1 MRRSPRALLLALLVP
16 AVLAAPSATAA
27 PAAGGTSQVVVQG
40 PAAAQAVRDAG
51 GTVTRAL
58 PIVDGVAAT
67 VPTRALPRLERAAG
81 VRAVTPDAKVTVQGA
96 ASESNPQTINHV
108 LNREIGADEL
118 HERDITGAG
127 VTVALVDTGIADE
140 AYRAGGPL
148 AGRVR
153 SVADPMR
160 EGSGDDMPCVNFS
173 GETGTT
179 PEQAC
184 DDTFGHGTF
193 MAGLIAGNGA
203 GSEGRYLGVAPQ
215 AQLISVKIA
224 GEDGSADVS
233 KVLAAIQW
241 VVSFSDRYDIEV
253 LNLSLGTNSRAPY
266 TVDPLNLAVQRA
278 WTSGLTV
285 VVSASNTGPGRGTIT
300 KPADD
305 PLVLTVGAVDD
316 RQTPGTSDDRLPR
329 FSGRGPAFAGVEGLE
344 HAKPDVVAPG
354 GRVISLVSPDSTI
367 EKMQT
372 ARGVAAL
379 PGGYR
384 RGSGTSMA
392 AAVTSG
398 LTALLLQ
405 AKPDWGPDQV
415 KHALMSTAV
424 KVATDDVEGVGR
436 GLVHGPSALKAGTTT
451 RTSQVRSSG
460 AGTIKGSRGD
470 VRVVRSC
477 ATLVEAC
484 TVQGQ
489 VVDGDETSQTG
500 LVTLFDGKQY
510 ATGDWSGSSWYASQW
525 AGSSWYANQWLQGS
539 SWYGSSWY
547 GSSWYGN
554 EDATFYGAD
563 LQGSSWYGA
572 WE

>member
-1 MRRSPRALLLALLVP
+1 MRRSPRALLLALLLP

-27 PAAGGTSQVVVQG
+27 PAADGTSPVVVQG
-40 PAAAQAVRDAG
+40 PGAAQAVRAAG

-67 VPTRALPRLERAAG
+67 VPTRAVPRLVRSAG
-81 VRAVTPDAKVTVQGA
+81 VRAVTPDAPVTVQGGT
-96 ASESNPQTINHV
+96 SESNPQTINHV
-108 LNREIGADEL
+108 LNREIGADDL
-118 HERDITGAG
+118 HDRGITGAG
-127 VTVALVDTGIADE
+127 VTVALIDTGIADE
-140 AYRAGGPL
+140 AYAPGGAL

-153 SVADPMR
+153 SVADPVR
-160 EGSGDDMPCVNFS
+160 QGGGEVACVNFS
-173 GETGTT
+173 GETGDK
-179 PEQAC
+179 AC

-193 MAGLIAGNGA
+193 MAGLIAGDGA
-203 GSEGRYLGVAPQ
+203 GSAGRYLGVAPQ

-224 GEDGSADVS
+224 GKDGSADVS

-253 LNLSLGTNSRAPY
+253 LNLSLGTNSKAPY
-266 TVDPLNLAVQRA
+266 TLDPLNLAVQRA
-278 WTSGLTV
+278 WTAGLTV
-285 VVSASNTGPGRGTIT
+285 VVSASNTGPARGTIT

-329 FSGRGPAFAGVEGLE
+329 FSGRGPAFPGVEGLE

-354 GRVISLVSPDSTI
+354 ARVISLVSPDSTI

-379 PGGYR
+379 RGGYR

-405 AKPDWGPDQV
+405 AKPAWEPDQV
-415 KHALMSTAV
+415 KHALMSSAV
-424 KVATDDVEGVGR
+424 KVASDDVEAVGR
-436 GLVHGPSALKAGTTT
+436 GLVHGPSALKAGSTT
-451 RTSQVRSSG
+451 RTSAVRSSG
-460 AGTIKGSRGD
+460 KGQIADSRGT
-470 VRVVRSC
+470 VRVVRVC
-477 ATLVEAC
+477 ADVLDAC
-484 TVQGQ
+484 TVEDK
-489 VVDGDETSQTG
+489 VVDGDETSQRG
-500 LVTLFDGKQY
+500 LVAAFDGTQY
-510 ATGDWSGSSWYASQW
+510 ATSEWSGSSWYASQW

-554 EDATFYGAD
+554 EDTTFYGAD